1 MSTTVIKADF
11 HRSQYPPD
19 VVASLLAAAVLH
31 RFTVAAKCF
40 SLILAPLINVIA
52 LILLLAPQLGC
63 GLPPLSFLETLGAIL
78 LLIYH
83 LAASSIFSTFI
94 LGKDFTA

>member
-1 MSTTVIKADF
+1 MAVT
-11 HRSQYPPD
+11 
-19 VVASLLAAAVLH
+19 LLAAAVLH

-40 SLILAPLINVIA
+40 SLILVPFINVIA

-78 LLIYH
+78 LLVYH
-83 LAASSIFSTFI
+83 LATLGIFSTFI